1 MMARKVRIA
10 TSVIVVCF
18 AAVWFP
24 SSALA
29 DARACTK
36 EEEQTAEAVA
46 ATARSWRQL
55 HQQFERYSHCD
66 DGAIA
71 EGFSE
76 SVTLLL
82 AEHWRDIRQLEATL
96 KLDPSFREFVIRH
109 IDETVPG
116 DRLKRIVENANKR
129 CQRSLKNLCRDIEVA
144 AKKSAQA
151 VQ

>member
-1 MMARKVRIA
+1 MTDRKVKVGL
-10 TSVIVVCF
+10 SVIL
-18 AAVWFP
+18 VWFASMWLP
-24 SSALA
+24 SSAQA
-29 DARACTK
+29 DTRICTK
-36 EEEQTAEAVA
+36 EEAQAAEAVA

-82 AEHWRDIRQLEATL
+82 AEHWRDIRQLETIL
-96 KLDPSFREFVIRH
+96 RSDPTFREFVIRH

-116 DRLKRIVENANKR
+116 ERLNRIAENASKRCPRRLKI
-129 CQRSLKNLCRDIEVA
+129 LCRDVEVA
-144 AKKSAQA
+144 ATR
-151 VQ
+151 